1 MKKII
6 YALLSLILLMNL
18 AKSDNFKPH
27 VITFPANE
35 IEKTEYN
42 ASIYEIEPFD
52 LSLELPNDWT
62 LRERESPDWNDAGIA
77 LIGGWSILDI
87 YNADGN
93 CVGAVGYNTYE
104 LYEGAEDVPAAIYNQ
119 IALGNDYN
127 FDVRES
133 YKIINEADSGVT
145 ATVDVYYSA
154 SINNGTE
161 KINNGIVSYSKDLL
175 VYIAIELASEFVSD
189 DEWENIAKSIKVAI
203 PEKVEE

>member
-6 YALLSLILLMNL
+6 YTLLSFILLMNL
-18 AKSDNFKPH
+18 AKSNSFDRH
-27 VITFPANE
+27 IITFPVNE
-35 IEKTEYN
+35 IGKTEYN
-42 ASIYEIEPFD
+42 ASIYETEPFD

-62 LRERESPDWNDAGIA
+62 LKERVSPDWNDVGIA
-77 LIGGWSILDI
+77 LSGVWSILDI

-119 IALGNDYN
+119 IALGNNYY

-133 YKIINEADSGVT
+133 YKIVNESDSGTT

-161 KINNGIVSYSKDLL
+161 KINQGIVSYNKDLL

-189 DEWENIAKSIKVAI
+189 DEWLSIAKSIKFAI